1 MDDLT
6 MMQLAV
12 AEDEKAAPKETW
24 TNPRVGAVIVKN
36 GVVLATG
43 YHHQFGQ
50 VKLARAPMRLWQLGL
65 VGLWL
70 AKVTRIRWYMVK
82 GLASCEMLGLPLM
95 C

>member
-12 AEDEKAAPKETW
+12 AEAEKTAPKETW

-50 VKLARAPMRLWQLGL
+50 APDGDGVCL
-65 VGLWL
+65 
-70 AKVTRIRWYMVK
+70 
-82 GLASCEMLGLPLM
+82 SP
-95 C
+95 